1 MKIVSKHHS
10 NIIVHIIGIFTSCY
24 GIKMKKIL
32 VNRLPIWTFRC
43 NQIIKYSLESL
54 FPGFIFLEYKD
65 GQLGVLKMDK
75 FVSWKPLHNTL
86 LSSFKRI
93 MKQLQLY
100 IVILTINCNRSST
113 NGSWTFSFTGAVLFL
128 YPNCCLQYGPV
139 STVKMAKSFW
149 SSTLHSQY
157 ISG

>member
-1 MKIVSKHHS
+1 MEVF
-10 NIIVHIIGIFTSCY
+10 VIFQRMP
-24 GIKMKKIL
+24 IEVNKIL
-32 VNRLPIWTFRC
+32 VNRLPIRTFQC

-54 FPGFIFLEYKD
+54 LPGFIFLEYKD

-75 FVSWKPLHNTL
+75 FVSWKPSYNNLF
-86 LSSFKRI
+86 SSFQRFL
-93 MKQLQLY
+93 KQQPLY
-100 IVILTINCNRSST
+100 VVILTINCNRSST
-113 NGSWTFSFTGAVLFL
+113 NGSWTLSFTGAVLFL

-149 SSTLHSQY
+149 SSTLHSRY